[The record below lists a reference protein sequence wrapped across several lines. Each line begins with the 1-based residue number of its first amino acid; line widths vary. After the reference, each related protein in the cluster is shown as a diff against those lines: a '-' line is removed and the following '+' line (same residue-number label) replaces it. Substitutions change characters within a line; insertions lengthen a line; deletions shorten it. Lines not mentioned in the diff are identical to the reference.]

1 MNETKTRQRSGK
13 ALMIAEIAV
22 IVVLALL
29 VAAYFTLLSAGQNEY
44 TIYDGDQVLRVSSE
58 STAIEEVLAEAGIT
72 VGDNDLVS
80 LASSGSV
87 TEITIQRQNTF
98 TVTLGS
104 KSFEAATY
112 GTTVSDALQEVD
124 VSLSEQDTMVSQGQS
139 IAPGDKLLDGMD
151 ICITQNSEKTVTETL
166 SIPYETVTFLDPTM
180 AEGTTAV
187 KTAGV
192 PGKEEITSLERY
204 VNGSLV
210 SSTPMSTRL
219 VSNPVTEVILVGSGE
234 MLSGETEAAV
244 VAAAP
249 EDDTPAEEAAPA
261 EEAPE
266 DTTEYEEPEAE
277 PEYEEPEYEEPEAEP
292 EYEEPEAEEPEEE
305 PEYEEPEYEEP
316 EYEEPEYEEPE
327 EEYEDDDSYYSEPS
341 VSDNYITTSSG
352 EVLYYSDCFT
362 VEATAYCGGG
372 TTATGT
378 PARYG
383 AIAVDPDVIPYGT
396 RMYIV
401 SCDGNWV
408 YGVATA
414 EDCGGAINGYIID
427 LYFDSYDTCIQF
439 GRRDCTVY
447 ILD

>member
-1 MNETKTRQRSGK
+1 MNESTTRQRSGK
-13 ALMIAEIAV
+13 ALLIAQIT
-22 IVVLALL
+22 VVLALALL
-29 VAAYFTLLSAGQNEY
+29 VAAYFTLLSTGLNEY
-44 TIYDGDQVLRVSSE
+44 TIYDGDQVLTLSSE
-58 STAIEEVLAEAGIT
+58 STDIEEVLAEAGIT
-72 VGDNDLVS
+72 VGANDLVS
-80 LASSGSV
+80 LSSRGSV
-87 TEITIQRQNTF
+87 TEITVQRQSTF

-104 KSFEAATY
+104 KSIEASTY
-112 GTTVSDALQEVD
+112 GTTVSDALRD
-124 VSLSEQDTMVSQGQS
+124 ANISLSEQDTMVSQGQS
-139 IAPGDKLLDGMD
+139 IAPGDKLVDGMD
-151 ICITQNSEKTVTETL
+151 ICITQNSEKTVTQTL
-166 SIPYETVTFLDPTM
+166 SIPYDTVTFLDPTM
-180 AEGTTAV
+180 AEGTTTV
-187 KTAGV
+187 KTPGVAG
-192 PGKEEITSLERY
+192 KQEITSLERY
-204 VNGSLV
+204 VNGELV
-210 SSTPMSTRL
+210 STTPMSTKL

-249 EDDTPAEEAAPA
+249 EADAPVEETEAEETAVEDAAP
-261 EEAPE
+261 
-266 DTTEYEEPEAE
+266 EYEEPEEE
-277 PEYEEPEYEEPEAEP
+277 PAYEEEYEEPEYEEPKYEEP
-292 EYEEPEAEEPEEE
+292 EYEEPAYEE
-305 PEYEEPEYEEP
+305 EYEEPEYEE
-316 EYEEPEYEEPE
+316 YE
-327 EEYEDDDSYYSEPS
+327 EEYEEEDDSYVSAPS
-341 VSDNYITTSSG
+341 YSDNYITTSSG

-408 YGVATA
+408 YGEATA